1 METYEN
7 ALPMRPQG
15 EGASEPA
22 SFPSKDG
29 SFDRCDTCAFA
40 GDHSRLGT
48 ESFAAKCR
56 ELDGRSVGYRFIK
69 RLFDIVFS
77 LVVLGLCIL
86 LFPVTLIVL
95 IVTAVSTKGFP
106 IYVQKRVGR
115 YGKPLHILKLR
126 SMVADSDDVEKY
138 LSPEQLAQWKRERK
152 VDDDPRI
159 TRFGAICRK
168 TSLDEMPQFL
178 NVLVG
183 QMSVIGPR
191 PISAEEIE
199 WFGNDAALYLSVPGG
214 ITGLWQSGLRNEAS
228 FENGERQRVELDYVK
243 NAGLG
248 LDAKC
253 FFKTFGVMFSKRKTG
268 R

>member
-86 LFPVTLIVL
+86 LSPVTLIVL

-183 QMSVIGPR
+183 QIPLRILKTR
-191 PISAEEIE
+191 PEFSEKSMGA
-199 WFGNDAALYLSVPGG
+199 FALPAKSSTNKGKAFSQVV
-214 ITGLWQSGLRNEAS
+214 SCFANGLRMRRISKFNCNRIRGMEAQ
-228 FENGERQRVELDYVK
+228 FL
-243 NAGLG
+243 
-248 LDAKC
+248 AKPV
-253 FFKTFGVMFSKRKTG
+253 FGAVCA
-268 R
+268 

>member
-1 METYEN
+1 M
-7 ALPMRPQG
+7 
-15 EGASEPA
+15 
-22 SFPSKDG
+22 
-29 SFDRCDTCAFA
+29 
-40 GDHSRLGT
+40 
-48 ESFAAKCR
+48 
-56 ELDGRSVGYRFIK
+56 
-69 RLFDIVFS
+69 
-77 LVVLGLCIL
+77 VLGLCIL
-86 LFPVTLIVL
+86 LSPVTLIVL